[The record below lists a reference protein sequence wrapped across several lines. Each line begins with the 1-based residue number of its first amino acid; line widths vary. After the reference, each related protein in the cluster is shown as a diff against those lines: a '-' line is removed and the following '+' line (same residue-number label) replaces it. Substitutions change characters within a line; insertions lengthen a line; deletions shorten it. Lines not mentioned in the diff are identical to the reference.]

1 MTNYG
6 TSALHVKTKSIFSG
20 KKKLGKMGLWLNNAV
35 LQILNRNAGE
45 VADEERKGKKA
56 SQKEGV
62 NRSFPI

>member
-1 MTNYG
+1 
-6 TSALHVKTKSIFSG
+6 
-20 KKKLGKMGLWLNNAV
+20 MGLWLNNAV

-62 NRSFPI
+62 NGSFPI